1 MEFWE
6 NEKKIA
12 FTTKPT
18 PAELTTNAGYVWEK
32 NGLTG
37 PPYKYTASFV
47 TDTDARV
54 YLTAKYPHALEKITS
69 AVEEA
74 ARPNPPDQHI
84 GTTASAGDRA
94 TTHTT
99 RAALK

>member
-1 MEFWE
+1 MSNCEQTTNAESVRVTLYAATRSAFGQERNDMEFWE

-18 PAELTTNAGYVWEK
+18 VAELTTNAGYVWEK

-54 YLTAKYPHALEKITS
+54 YLTAKYPHAVEKITS
-69 AVEEA
+69 AVE
-74 ARPNPPDQHI
+74 
-84 GTTASAGDRA
+84 
-94 TTHTT
+94 
-99 RAALK
+99 